1 MGVLIEKPPVG
12 LEQMDLYM
20 QMLGFEQG
28 WEGVW
33 IEGLLFELEWP
44 DLYIQ

>member
-12 LEQMDLYM
+12 LEQMDLYL
-20 QMLGFEQG
+20 QMLGFEQR

-33 IEGLLFELEWP
+33 IEGLFELERA